1 MAVFHLTT
9 KPISRKSG
17 RTATAA
23 AAYRAAALI
32 QCEYTGLTHDYRN
45 KRGVDYTEC
54 VLVDQDG
61 NPTFLD
67 REQLWNAAEL
77 SEKRKDART
86 AREIIVALPH
96 ELDAEGRK
104 FAARA
109 FGGRLSQLY
118 GVAVDVC
125 IHQPD
130 KDGDE
135 RNYHAHIMM
144 TTRKVTVENGRAI
157 LGEKS
162 DLELSDREL
171 RKRYGSDASGRKFIN
186 EIRKRWADGVNSILE
201 RKGIDARIDHRSHA
215 ARGLQELPTIKM
227 GVAATAMER
236 RGEISERGEINR
248 AIRAANAQY
257 HEIQNEIAQAQQA
270 QADERD
276 RITRNIAITDRA
288 IESTDR
294 AINATDQDA
303 ERRKRSIEQ
312 RKRSA
317 ASAVGATTAAHQ
329 RSAGIHHAAAGTDNE
344 VTADD
349 QRAAA
354 TRSTADRTIDAAE
367 QHINAAAQHID
378 GSEQFINETEQ
389 HINGA
394 VQDAAAA
401 AQLIQHIQRQIES
414 NNRVEPPPA
423 PPPPA
428 PTISL
433 QITASYLPDGM
444 NPEPWQRPTVA
455 IGSYRNYREFQSGNV
470 RFGQIDVDLGT
481 MQIVRETITDKYPL
495 KFKDEFMEKMQKHA
509 EMFLGRD
516 KDGNATGGVDAYNRH
531 LQQKHGA
538 SFQTHSSFHDDLKK
552 AFDYLGKPPPIPQQ
566 PQQQQSQERGNGYDF
581 DR

>member
-144 TTRKVTVENGRAI
+144 TTRKVSVENGRAV

-201 RKGIDARIDHRSHA
+201 SKGIDARIDHRSHA

-248 AIRAANAQY
+248 AIKAANAQY
-257 HEIQNEIAQAQQA
+257 REIQNEIAQAQQA

-312 RKRSA
+312 RKRA
-317 ASAVGATTAAHQ
+317 AATTHIAAG
-329 RSAGIHHAAAGTDNE
+329 AGQQHTATATDSAAGTHNE
-344 VTADD
+344 VAADD

-354 TRSTADRTIDAAE
+354 TRSAADRSIDSAEQHINAAE
-367 QHINAAAQHID
+367 QHINAAAQDIAAYDRDAERTSGYIQQLNEID
-378 GSEQFINETEQ
+378 
-389 HINGA
+389 
-394 VQDAAAA
+394 
-401 AQLIQHIQRQIES
+401 QIEIQP
-414 NNRVEPPPA
+414 VAHAPKPAEPA
-423 PPPPA
+423 PPPPPPPQHEINNIRDGWHEYTEEHA
-428 PTISL
+428 MHNAFSPRYKGNPLANEMKELELKKQCGMGQDEYEKQKKLLDTVASMNADKVNRNQHKYSADEYQQRIK
-433 QITASYLPDGM
+433 TASILTDAPAPA
-444 NPEPWQRPTVA
+444 PEP
-455 IGSYRNYREFQSGNV
+455 
-470 RFGQIDVDLGT
+470 
-481 MQIVRETITDKYPL
+481 
-495 KFKDEFMEKMQKHA
+495 
-509 EMFLGRD
+509 
-516 KDGNATGGVDAYNRH
+516 
-531 LQQKHGA
+531 
-538 SFQTHSSFHDDLKK
+538 
-552 AFDYLGKPPPIPQQ
+552 KPPAPEPK
-566 PQQQQSQERGNGYDF
+566 PEPANTARDDDF
-581 DR
+581 DFSL